1 MQSSPIT
8 TFRSKLVS
16 SFAAILLFVGIT
28 ANAAGNLNNPD
39 SGYLL
44 CVNTKTKMV
53 THPGSSK
60 CPKGTTALVLGQ
72 KGKDG
77 IPGLTGAAGL
87 NGLDGKDGKDGKT
100 LWNGV
105 KDPES
110 TWGAPG
116 DMFINSVT
124 KTLFGPKNLDGT
136 WPIGVSMIGPKGDQ
150 GPIGLT
156 GATGPQGPGGS
167 GPAGATGPAGVA
179 GANGSAGI
187 GVINTVMSNFDE
199 IVKIDNSLAG
209 NIWDRGNQKLRI
221 TFDVKNRTNT
231 NLDIVPFENMSL
243 QIWVNYFDASGVKM
257 DDLDEPVLTWEQ
269 TPAGQTILPFGQKT
283 FDVIVDNTSNFASLP
298 AGATYF
304 SLTFR
309 GQNLTSDS
317 SWNTYFANG
326 INGKYGT
333 VVSFAASKYW
343 D

>member
-8 TFRSKLVS
+8 LFRSKLVT
-16 SFAAILLFVGIT
+16 SFAAILLFIGIT

-87 NGLDGKDGKDGKT
+87 NGLDGKDGKT

-136 WPIGVSMIGPKGDQ
+136 WPTGVSMVGPKGDQ

-156 GATGPQGPGGS
+156 GATGPQGPGGGS
-167 GPAGATGPAGVA
+167 GPAGATGATGATGAAAPKLFMWDGVGVRQA
-179 GANGSAGI
+179 DAEFVGSWQE
-187 GVINTVMSNFDE
+187 NYYF
-199 IVKIDNSLAG
+199 KIDNRIWRFDNFGSVKSRPIYYREETCLTPAVFVTGAAGWDENQPHPIINAYFTGTVDSLVYQVTG
-209 NIWDRGNQKLRI
+209 PIINIPVYSYDGLNC
-221 TFDVKNRTNT
+221 N
-231 NLDIVPFENMSL
+231 SL
-243 QIWVNYFDASGVKM
+243 GAYEVLKVSRVSGVTV
-257 DDLDEPVLTWEQ
+257 P
-269 TPAGQTILPFGQKT
+269 PFYGRFTIGP
-283 FDVIVDNTSNFASLP
+283 
-298 AGATYF
+298 
-304 SLTFR
+304 
-309 GQNLTSDS
+309 
-317 SWNTYFANG
+317 
-326 INGKYGT
+326 
-333 VVSFAASKYW
+333 
-343 D
+343 

>member
-8 TFRSKLVS
+8 LFRSKLVT
-16 SFAAILLFVGIT
+16 SFAAILLFIGIT

-44 CVNTKTKMV
+44 CVNTKTKVV

-87 NGLDGKDGKDGKT
+87 NGLDGKDGKT

-136 WPIGVSMIGPKGDQ
+136 WPTGVSMVGPKGDQ

-156 GATGPQGPGGS
+156 GATGPQGPGGGS
-167 GPAGATGPAGVA
+167 GPAGATGATGATGAA
-179 GANGSAGI
+179 GAAAPKLFLWDSDGVKQENVEFVGSWLENYYFK
-187 GVINTVMSNFDE
+187 INNRIWRLSPYGFVKSFYVYFRDDACTAPAVYVDGGTGWSENNAQPFLNSHFTNNYYVDSN
-199 IVKIDNSLAG
+199 VY
-209 NIWDRGNQKLRI
+209 RI
-221 TFDVKNRTNT
+221 TGPIITLTTIYSYDGTTCTLSGEGSFEVLKAVK
-231 NLDIVPFENMSL
+231 LS
-243 QIWVNYFDASGVKM
+243 
-257 DDLDEPVLTWEQ
+257 DLSAPTSF
-269 TPAGQTILPFGQKT
+269 GRFTIGP
-283 FDVIVDNTSNFASLP
+283 
-298 AGATYF
+298 
-304 SLTFR
+304 
-309 GQNLTSDS
+309 
-317 SWNTYFANG
+317 
-326 INGKYGT
+326 
-333 VVSFAASKYW
+333 
-343 D
+343 

>member
-1 MQSSPIT
+1 MQSAPIT
-8 TFRSKLVS
+8 LFRSKLVT
-16 SFAAILLFVGIT
+16 SFAAILLFIGIT

-87 NGLDGKDGKDGKT
+87 NGLDGKDGKT

-116 DMFINSVT
+116 DMFINSIT

-136 WPIGVSMIGPKGDQ
+136 WPTGVSMVGPKGDQ

-156 GATGPQGPGGS
+156 GATGPQGPGGGS
-167 GPAGATGPAGVA
+167 GPAGATGATGATGASAPRLYLWDDEGVKHEEVEFVGSWSENYYFKINSRIWRMNNLGSVRSFHVYFRDEGCTAAAVYVTGWNSWDESTPQPLLNAYFINSYYADDNVYRITGPIINLLRIYTFDGTTCSGSDGSFDVLKADRITGVA
-179 GANGSAGI
+179 TPSTFGRFTI
-187 GVINTVMSNFDE
+187 G
-199 IVKIDNSLAG
+199 
-209 NIWDRGNQKLRI
+209 
-221 TFDVKNRTNT
+221 
-231 NLDIVPFENMSL
+231 P
-243 QIWVNYFDASGVKM
+243 
-257 DDLDEPVLTWEQ
+257 
-269 TPAGQTILPFGQKT
+269 
-283 FDVIVDNTSNFASLP
+283 
-298 AGATYF
+298 
-304 SLTFR
+304 
-309 GQNLTSDS
+309 
-317 SWNTYFANG
+317 
-326 INGKYGT
+326 
-333 VVSFAASKYW
+333 
-343 D
+343 